1 MGALTVFA
9 PQSLTVGPMKI
20 GVLSTNDLTVLQ
32 LLERER
38 SLRIMASTALV
49 SEEASV
55 LLGLAED
62 YESLATQRQTMCE
75 TKRDR

>member
-1 MGALTVFA
+1 
-9 PQSLTVGPMKI
+9 MKI
-20 GVLSTNDLTVLQ
+20 GALSTNDLTVLQ

-62 YESLATQRQTMCE
+62 YESLVTQRQTMCE
-75 TKRDR
+75 TKKDR

>member
-1 MGALTVFA
+1 MN
-9 PQSLTVGPMKI
+9 I
-20 GVLSTNDLTVLQ
+20 GLQSTNDLTVLQ

-62 YESLATQRQTMCE
+62 YESLVTQRQTMCE

>member
-1 MGALTVFA
+1 MGTLTVFA
-9 PQSLTVGPMKI
+9 LQSLTVGAMKI
-20 GVLSTNDLTVLQ
+20 GLQSTNDLTVLQ

-62 YESLATQRQTMCE
+62 YESLVTQRQTMCE
-75 TKRDR
+75 TKKDR

>member
-9 PQSLTVGPMKI
+9 LQSLTVGAMKI
-20 GVLSTNDLTVLQ
+20 GLQSTNDLTVLQ

-49 SEEASV
+49 LEEASV

-62 YESLATQRQTMCE
+62 YESLVTRRQMDCD
-75 TKRDR
+75 KKSDC